1 MWVEILEGGEI
12 KLDEGNGKIHTK
24 ISPSGLLISVSIHEI
39 TLLKI
44 EQFVLKQQR
53 TVPIVNEI

>member
-24 ISPSGLLISVSIHEI
+24 ISPSGLLISVSIHGNYAVEDRAI
-39 TLLKI
+39 CPETA
-44 EQFVLKQQR
+44 EDSAHR
-53 TVPIVNEI
+53 E